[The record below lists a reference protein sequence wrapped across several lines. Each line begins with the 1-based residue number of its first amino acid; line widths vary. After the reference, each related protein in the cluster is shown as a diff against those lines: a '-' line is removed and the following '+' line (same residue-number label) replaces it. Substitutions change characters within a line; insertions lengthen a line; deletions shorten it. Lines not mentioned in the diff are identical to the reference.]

1 MVSPTKE
8 ACLLRRI
15 CYALKVLPSRKEKEG
30 GGSRWVSRLMLTSME
45 LP

>member
-1 MVSPTKE
+1 MVSPTEE

-15 CYALKVLPSRKEKEG
+15 CYALKVLPIRKENEG
-30 GGSRWVSRLMLTSME
+30 GGSWLRSSLMLTSME